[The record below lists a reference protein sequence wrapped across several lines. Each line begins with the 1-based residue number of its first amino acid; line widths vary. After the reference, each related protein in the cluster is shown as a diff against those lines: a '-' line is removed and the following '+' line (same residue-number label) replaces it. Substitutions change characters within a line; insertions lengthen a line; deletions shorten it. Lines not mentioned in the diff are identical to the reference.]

1 MPTIKIRNEP
11 LRPVIVTRKSTGF
24 QAVELRFGRAD
35 DTGTKYVTLTREEA
49 RRVAYALLLTAEP
62 KTEL

>member
-1 MPTIKIRNEP
+1 MVTIKIRDEP
-11 LRPVIVTRKSTGF
+11 LRPLIVTRKGTGF
-24 QAVELRFGRAD
+24 QAVELRFGRGD

-49 RRVAYALLLTAEP
+49 RRVAYALLLAAEP